1 MKIGID
7 LGGSHVSC
15 GLVEKNA
22 LRDCIDFDY
31 KDEDKEN
38 LLEAIIDYIEEGINY
53 LLSNNDISWDEVEL
67 IGIASPGTISGD
79 IIVKAGNLGIEN
91 FDIINRLKPLFP
103 GGITYKIRNDGKCA
117 ALAEKQYGAL
127 KKYDDA
133 IFINVGTGIGGAVF
147 MNGNLLEPKRFSGF
161 ELGHMIIQKDGI
173 DCTCGKKGCFE
184 RYCSIKALKTRIL
197 KELELDNIDCPG
209 QKLREE
215 IIPSHYYELKNIVND
230 YVDNMVIGLGNLIDI
245 FEPEAICFGVS
256 FFYWEGTDIYRGI
269 KRKLNRPGTTFN
281 SEKPKIVAAKL
292 RNNAGIVG
300 ATL

>member
-38 LLEAIIDYIEEGINY
+38 LLDAIIDYIEEGINY

-245 FEPEAICFGVS
+245 FEPEAICFGGS
-256 FFYWEGTDIYRGI
+256 FSYWEGTDIYRGI

-292 RNNAGIVG
+292 RNNTGIVG